1 VEPITIVVLLEP
13 EVVFNGSSVVEAFC
27 ASRLAVDKTIVVLAD
42 GS

>member
-1 VEPITIVVLLEP
+1 MIVVLLEP
-13 EVVFNGSSVVEAFC
+13 EVVVFNESSVVEAFC